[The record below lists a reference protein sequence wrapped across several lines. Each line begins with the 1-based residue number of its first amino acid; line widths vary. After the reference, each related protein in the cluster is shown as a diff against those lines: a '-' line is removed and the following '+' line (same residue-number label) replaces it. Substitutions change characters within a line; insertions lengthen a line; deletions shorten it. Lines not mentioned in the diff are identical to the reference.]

1 MLETKKKTYFFSCHQ
16 SSFFVPLT
24 RVQRCGSPKAGAFS
38 EAVQSAAKGTASG
51 APAGPHGAVPLRRDH
66 RALRL
71 PAVLLIQQGGAVWV
85 SDTEGGHTQG
95 VAVTVLEEQRR
106 DGRLMLS
113 MNNLKTIT
121 VTVDQVQHNQ
131 DCSHEVQKLNIF

>member
-85 SDTEGGHTQG
+85 SDTEGGHTQV
-95 VAVTVLEEQRR
+95 VAVTVLE
-106 DGRLMLS
+106 
-113 MNNLKTIT
+113 
-121 VTVDQVQHNQ
+121 
-131 DCSHEVQKLNIF
+131 